1 MERNTW
7 DRLYHTKS
15 VEHFVTLKNEKS
27 RNYFLR
33 EQCEVKI
40 NSESARTTSK
50 HWIKLKVLKNL
61 LL

>member
-1 MERNTW
+1 M
-7 DRLYHTKS
+7 KS

-40 NSESARTTSK
+40 NSESARTISK
-50 HWIKLKVLKNL
+50 HWIKLKVLKNYL
-61 LL
+61 S